1 MSRGREGGLANAS
14 STLYVQSQAAV
25 PLLQTAHNCSILRV
39 CTGAARGPCVQAEE
53 AAQRAAAQAVV
64 LANGDA
70 QADEGQP
77 MQNGH
82 APPPPPGAADD
93 DMDVEVKAEGR
104 VKREEESIDM
114 ELEPEEEPQ
123 APLPPGEQHSSG
135 L

>member
-1 MSRGREGGLANAS
+1 M
-14 STLYVQSQAAV
+14 
-25 PLLQTAHNCSILRV
+25 
-39 CTGAARGPCVQAEE
+39 QAEE
-53 AAQRAAAQAVV
+53 AAQQAAAQAIV

-93 DMDVEVKAEGR
+93 DMDVEGKVEGR

-123 APLPPGEQHSSG
+123 APLPPGEQHGRG